1 MRKLLFHQAG
11 QYIALALRALEVV
24 ADRADTGVVMRLLA
38 SEIMGTLGQVAAWIA
53 GILVD
58 QPGLRRCQ
66 RDLHAAEVVD
76 DLVERRVIDQHKAVD
91 IHAEIGFDGGD
102 GQLPAPRCAVLLI
115 PQRVGGVQL
124 IAAMVGDGH
133 IQVAHEAGQLQ
144 FFVAGVDRNHHHAVA
159 AAHIVRL
166 VIIHA
171 EQQDVGD
178 GIVVVQPTQQ
188 VGIAQCLVCGRR
200 VFIAAGDRAG
210 TAGRGE

>member
-1 MRKLLFHQAG
+1 
-11 QYIALALRALEVV
+11 
-24 ADRADTGVVMRLLA
+24 
-38 SEIMGTLGQVAAWIA
+38 
-53 GILVD
+53 
-58 QPGLRRCQ
+58 
-66 RDLHAAEVVD
+66 
-76 DLVERRVIDQHKAVD
+76 
-91 IHAEIGFDGGD
+91 
-102 GQLPAPRCAVLLI
+102 
-115 PQRVGGVQL
+115 
-124 IAAMVGDGH
+124 MVGDGH

-210 TAGRGE
+210 TAGRGRQRTQFRITDLAQQHVRIDEAAAKYHQHQAQKQNSNVADQTDPLFFLILIPSIIP